1 MVNREMEPD
10 RGNPVNRFMHM
21 NATRARAS
29 TRITKDDEIINARVG
44 RKIHQ
49 NSELGQFVV
58 KALHSR
64 VVPRIDWQKDGF
76 DISEKIP
83 KEFRK

>member
-29 TRITKDDEIINARVG
+29 TIASIT
-44 RKIHQ
+44 
-49 NSELGQFVV
+49 
-58 KALHSR
+58 HS
-64 VVPRIDWQKDGF
+64 P
-76 DISEKIP
+76 IP
-83 KEFRK
+83 HCTFIFFLLLTPGLW

>member
-29 TRITKDDEIINARVG
+29 TWGSKQAFQEQPVRRHVRAHSGRYWAFNGLRLCITQMECFTV
-44 RKIHQ
+44 
-49 NSELGQFVV
+49 
-58 KALHSR
+58 AL
-64 VVPRIDWQKDGF
+64 
-76 DISEKIP
+76 
-83 KEFRK
+83 